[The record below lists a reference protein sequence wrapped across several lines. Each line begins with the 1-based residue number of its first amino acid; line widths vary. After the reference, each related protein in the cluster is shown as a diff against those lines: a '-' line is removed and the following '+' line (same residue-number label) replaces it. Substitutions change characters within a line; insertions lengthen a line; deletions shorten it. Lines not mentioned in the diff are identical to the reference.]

1 MRDRDIR
8 VLVSAMLAQ
17 LGEETAK
24 ALMVTIAWKLLM
36 RWKNVKYVHRVL
48 TNTPTKAGRMYKH

>member
-1 MRDRDIR
+1 MRDRDVR
-8 VLVSAMLAQ
+8 VLVSATLAQ

-24 ALMVTIAWKLLM
+24 AFMVTIAWELLM

-48 TNTPTKAGRMYKH
+48 ANTPNKAGRMYKH